1 MSRLFGVPID
11 SLALMLVGGLAAAL
25 TALAVLA
32 ARNRVFLRLG
42 VRNLRRRRA
51 RAVLIVAGLMLGT
64 AIMTA
69 ALATG
74 DTMSRTIRTL
84 AISALGRTDEVVAA
98 KGIGAAFATQ
108 SVATGT
114 RYFPLGYADRIAR
127 AAAGSGLVAAVEPAI
142 VEPVAVQDVTS
153 RQNEPRVTLFASEPA
168 RMRGFGEIRA
178 GDTTVSLAD
187 LRPGEIFLNAKGAE
201 KLDAKP
207 GDVLRIFAGRGSTT
221 ARVRAVVHYRGAAA
235 VDSGVMM
242 QLDAAQKLLGKPG
255 QIGAV
260 FVANRGGVARSAA
273 VTALLEPTVS
283 PLGLEVDQTKHDLLR
298 TADAAGASFMSLF
311 TTFGSFSIAAGILLI
326 FLIFVM
332 LAAERRGE
340 LGIARAVGTRRGHL
354 VQMFLFEGVA
364 YDLAAAVVG
373 ALAGVLVAYGM
384 VLAMAHAFAAT
395 STIHISYSVSAA
407 SIAVGYS
414 LGVLLTLVVVAF
426 SAWRVSRMNIVSAI
440 RNLGDPP
447 VEKARRRRWL
457 VGLGGIVVGAVLAAG
472 GVHAKDGIV
481 LGLGVALLLL
491 SLVPLLRT
499 AGAPERAVH
508 TGAGLALIL
517 WFLPLTTA
525 VAAIAWVTSGDP
537 VRALAVFV
545 VATPCPLILAAPIA
559 LLSGVSRA
567 ARAGIVVKG
576 AGVIERLGSARTV
589 LLDKTGTLTLGSPHV
604 ERIATLDG
612 IGEAETLRLAASLDQ
627 LSLHPLAVA
636 LVGEAHERRLPLE
649 LPTAVA
655 EEPGR
660 GIEGAVGE
668 HRVAVGSG
676 AFLRER
682 GYDGVEARGRA
693 LVGADGRLVGAIS
706 FADPPRDD
714 ALGMVERLHAS
725 GIRRVAMLTGD
736 RAAAAEAIGAV
747 LHVDQIYAEQSPEEK
762 LAVVRAIAATPGLA
776 PVVMVGDGINDAPAL
791 ALADV
796 GIAMGSAGATA
807 SSETA
812 DAIVLVERVDRVVDA
827 IRIGRRSLS
836 IARQSVLAGIG
847 LSLAAMAFAA
857 LGFIPPLG
865 GALLQEGIDV
875 AVIVNALRAL

>member
-1 MSRLFGVPID
+1 MKLKPLSSATDVAALCLVL
-11 SLALMLVGGLAAAL
+11 LAVGG
-25 TALAVLA
+25 V
-32 ARNRVFLRLG
+32 LRL
-42 VRNLRRRRA
+42 
-51 RAVLIVAGLMLGT
+51 
-64 AIMTA
+64 
-69 ALATG
+69 
-74 DTMSRTIRTL
+74 
-84 AISALGRTDEVVAA
+84 
-98 KGIGAAFATQ
+98 
-108 SVATGT
+108 
-114 RYFPLGYADRIAR
+114 
-127 AAAGSGLVAAVEPAI
+127 
-142 VEPVAVQDVTS
+142 
-153 RQNEPRVTLFASEPA
+153 
-168 RMRGFGEIRA
+168 
-178 GDTTVSLAD
+178 TVS
-187 LRPGEIFLNAKGAE
+187 
-201 KLDAKP
+201 
-207 GDVLRIFAGRGSTT
+207 
-221 ARVRAVVHYRGAAA
+221 
-235 VDSGVMM
+235 
-242 QLDAAQKLLGKPG
+242 
-255 QIGAV
+255 
-260 FVANRGGVARSAA
+260 SA
-273 VTALLEPTVS
+273 S
-283 PLGLEVDQTKHDLLR
+283 
-298 TADAAGASFMSLF
+298 ADAAWGGAVALLLPALGWSVVKSLLERDL
-311 TTFGSFSIAAGILLI
+311 GVDAIA
-326 FLIFVM
+326 
-332 LAAERRGE
+332 
-340 LGIARAVGTRRGHL
+340 L
-354 VQMFLFEGVA
+354 VSM
-364 YDLAAAVVG
+364 VG
-373 ALAGVLVAYGM
+373 ALALGQYLAGAVIALMLAGGNALEERAGVRARRELTLLVSRAPHTARVERDGQL
-384 VLAMAHAFAAT
+384 VET
-395 STIHISYSVSAA
+395 PVDD
-407 SIAVGYS
+407 VVPGD
-414 LGVLLTLVVVAF
+414 LVVVRSGEVLPVDGVVESGEAVLDE
-426 SAWRVSRMNIVSAI
+426 SALTGES
-440 RNLGDPP
+440 LP
-447 VEKARRRRWL
+447 VVRRR
-457 VGLGGIVVGAVLAAG
+457 GHVVRSGAVSTTALRLRATRSAAES
-472 GVHAKDGIV
+472 AY
-481 LGLGVALLLL
+481 A
-491 SLVPLLRT
+491 SLVRLVRQAET
-499 AGAPERAVH
+499 QRAPFVRMADRY
-508 TGAGLALIL
+508 AAF
-517 WFLPLTTA
+517 FLPLTTA

-604 ERIATLDG
+604 ERIETLDG

-875 AVIVNALRAL
+875 AVIVNALRALTT

>member
-1 MSRLFGVPID
+1 MDAVKLKPLSTATDV
-11 SLALMLVGGLAAAL
+11 AAL
-25 TALAVLA
+25 CLVL
-32 ARNRVFLRLG
+32 
-42 VRNLRRRRA
+42 
-51 RAVLIVAGLMLGT
+51 
-64 AIMTA
+64 
-69 ALATG
+69 
-74 DTMSRTIRTL
+74 
-84 AISALGRTDEVVAA
+84 
-98 KGIGAAFATQ
+98 
-108 SVATGT
+108 
-114 RYFPLGYADRIAR
+114 
-127 AAAGSGLVAAVEPAI
+127 
-142 VEPVAVQDVTS
+142 
-153 RQNEPRVTLFASEPA
+153 
-168 RMRGFGEIRA
+168 
-178 GDTTVSLAD
+178 
-187 LRPGEIFLNAKGAE
+187 
-201 KLDAKP
+201 
-207 GDVLRIFAGRGSTT
+207 
-221 ARVRAVVHYRGAAA
+221 
-235 VDSGVMM
+235 
-242 QLDAAQKLLGKPG
+242 
-255 QIGAV
+255 
-260 FVANRGGVARSAA
+260 
-273 VTALLEPTVS
+273 
-283 PLGLEVDQTKHDLLR
+283 
-298 TADAAGASFMSLF
+298 
-311 TTFGSFSIAAGILLI
+311 
-326 FLIFVM
+326 
-332 LAAERRGE
+332 
-340 LGIARAVGTRRGHL
+340 
-354 VQMFLFEGVA
+354 
-364 YDLAAAVVG
+364 
-373 ALAGVLVAYGM
+373 
-384 VLAMAHAFAAT
+384 
-395 STIHISYSVSAA
+395 
-407 SIAVGYS
+407 
-414 LGVLLTLVVVAF
+414 
-426 SAWRVSRMNIVSAI
+426 
-440 RNLGDPP
+440 
-447 VEKARRRRWL
+447 
-457 VGLGGIVVGAVLAAG
+457 LAAG
-472 GVHAKDGIV
+472 GVLRLTVSSASADAAWG
-481 LGLGVALLLL
+481 GAVALLLPAL
-491 SLVPLLRT
+491 GWSVVKSLLERDLGVDAIALVSMVGALALGQYLAGAVIALMLAGGNALEERAGVRARRELTLLVSRAPHTARVERDGQLVETPVDDVVPGDLVVVRSGEVLPVDGVVESGEAVLDESALTGESLPVVRRRGHVVRSGAVSTTALRLRATRSAAESAYASLVRLVRQAET
-499 AGAPERAVH
+499 QRAPFVRMADRY
-508 TGAGLALIL
+508 AAF
-517 WFLPLTTA
+517 FLPLTTA

-604 ERIATLDG
+604 ERIETLDG

-875 AVIVNALRAL
+875 AVIVNALRALTT

>member
-1 MSRLFGVPID
+1 MDAVKLKPLSSATDVAALCLVL
-11 SLALMLVGGLAAAL
+11 LAVGG
-25 TALAVLA
+25 V
-32 ARNRVFLRLG
+32 LRL
-42 VRNLRRRRA
+42 
-51 RAVLIVAGLMLGT
+51 
-64 AIMTA
+64 
-69 ALATG
+69 
-74 DTMSRTIRTL
+74 
-84 AISALGRTDEVVAA
+84 
-98 KGIGAAFATQ
+98 
-108 SVATGT
+108 
-114 RYFPLGYADRIAR
+114 
-127 AAAGSGLVAAVEPAI
+127 
-142 VEPVAVQDVTS
+142 
-153 RQNEPRVTLFASEPA
+153 
-168 RMRGFGEIRA
+168 
-178 GDTTVSLAD
+178 TVS
-187 LRPGEIFLNAKGAE
+187 
-201 KLDAKP
+201 
-207 GDVLRIFAGRGSTT
+207 
-221 ARVRAVVHYRGAAA
+221 
-235 VDSGVMM
+235 
-242 QLDAAQKLLGKPG
+242 
-255 QIGAV
+255 
-260 FVANRGGVARSAA
+260 SA
-273 VTALLEPTVS
+273 S
-283 PLGLEVDQTKHDLLR
+283 
-298 TADAAGASFMSLF
+298 ADAAWGGAVALLLPALGWSVVKSLLERDL
-311 TTFGSFSIAAGILLI
+311 GVDAIA
-326 FLIFVM
+326 
-332 LAAERRGE
+332 
-340 LGIARAVGTRRGHL
+340 L
-354 VQMFLFEGVA
+354 VSM
-364 YDLAAAVVG
+364 VG
-373 ALAGVLVAYGM
+373 ALALGQYLAGAVIALMLAGGNALEERAGVRARRELTLLVSRAPHTARVERDGQL
-384 VLAMAHAFAAT
+384 VET
-395 STIHISYSVSAA
+395 PVDD
-407 SIAVGYS
+407 VVPGD
-414 LGVLLTLVVVAF
+414 LVVVRSGEVLPVDGVVESGEAVLDE
-426 SAWRVSRMNIVSAI
+426 SALTGES
-440 RNLGDPP
+440 LP
-447 VEKARRRRWL
+447 VVRRR
-457 VGLGGIVVGAVLAAG
+457 GHVVRSGAVSTTALRLRATRSAAES
-472 GVHAKDGIV
+472 AY
-481 LGLGVALLLL
+481 A
-491 SLVPLLRT
+491 SLVRLVRQAET
-499 AGAPERAVH
+499 QRAPFVRMADRY
-508 TGAGLALIL
+508 AAF
-517 WFLPLTTA
+517 FLPLTTA

-604 ERIATLDG
+604 ERIETLDG

-875 AVIVNALRAL
+875 AVIVNALRALTT